1 MSNFKTN
8 TIMGDA
14 RERTKNLENITL
26 MGNINNNLQ
35 TKFQTDISRF
45 ENNALRSTNNHS
57 TLLKL
62 TKGYYDLEPCCDLS
76 KTKAFSLDDGMQ
88 SKIIVN
94 QQIILANSSCN
105 RQPLYQANS
114 CNTDQPNILM
124 TKRNF
129 NYPIPITKNT
139 CCSQDRTQ
147 PIPQISTENH
157 TKYLPIMS
165 KIKKYHYRTTD
176 DTITY
181 PNFNI
186 VNENNMVGYFKN
198 DIYKTT
204 NSCSTS
210 QCTSQS
216 STTSNNVGH
225 KLKYTV
231 QNTNANCSCADY
243 DDYKIQTTMTPSSN
257 TPSNLPSNIP
267 SNSTYFS
274 RKWSKCGC

>member
-26 MGNINNNLQ
+26 MGNVNNNLQ
-35 TKFQTDISRF
+35 TKFQTNISAF
-45 ENNALRSTNNHS
+45 ENNALRSVNNHS

-105 RQPLYQANS
+105 RQPLYQENS
-114 CNTDQPNILM
+114 CNTDQTNILM

-129 NYPIPITKNT
+129 NYPIPISKNT

-147 PIPQISTENH
+147 PTAQISTENH

-210 QCTSQS
+210 S
-216 STTSNNVGH
+216 SSNNVGH

-231 QNTNANCSCADY
+231 QNTNCGCD
-243 DDYKIQTTMTPSSN
+243 DDYKIQTTMTPSPSN
-257 TPSNLPSNIP
+257 TPSNSA
-267 SNSTYFS
+267 YFS
-274 RKWSKCGC
+274 RKWSNSW